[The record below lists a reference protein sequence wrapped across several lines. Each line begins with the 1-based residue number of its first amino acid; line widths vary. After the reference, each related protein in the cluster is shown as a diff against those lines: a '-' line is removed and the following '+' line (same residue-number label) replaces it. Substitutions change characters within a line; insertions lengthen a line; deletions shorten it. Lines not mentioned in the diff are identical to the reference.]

1 MPATSTDR
9 IEKQIVL
16 DAPRSRVWRALTD
29 VRQFNQWFRVNLEQ
43 PFKAGQKSSGRI
55 TIPKYEH
62 ILMEA
67 WVEKV
72 EPEHHFSFRWHPG
85 SSDPTLDTSREPTT
99 LVAFTLEDD
108 DEGTKLTVVETG
120 FDALPESRRVSAF
133 SGNEKGWTGQLR
145 NIANYVKSNP

>member
-16 DAPRSRVWRALTD
+16 EVPRSRVWRALTD
-29 VRQFNQWFRVNLEQ
+29 VRQFNQWFGVNLEQ
-43 PFKAGQKSSGRI
+43 PFKAGEKSSGRI
-55 TIPKYEH
+55 TIRGYEH

-72 EPEHHFSFRWHPG
+72 EPEHLFSFRWHPG
-85 SSDPTLDTSREPTT
+85 SSDPTLDTSSEPTT
-99 LVAFTLEDD
+99 LVVFTLEDD

-120 FDALPESRRVSAF
+120 FEALPESRRAKAISSNE
-133 SGNEKGWTGQLR
+133 SGWAGQLR
-145 NIANYVKSNP
+145 KIAKYFKAYP

>member
-29 VRQFNQWFRVNLEQ
+29 VRQFNQWFGVNLEQ

-85 SSDPTLDTSREPTT
+85 SSDPTLDTSKEPTT

-133 SGNEKGWTGQLR
+133 SGNEKGWAGQLR
-145 NIANYVKSNP
+145 TIANYLKSNS

>member
-29 VRQFNQWFRVNLEQ
+29 VRQFNQWFGVNLEQ

-85 SSDPTLDTSREPTT
+85 SSDPTLDTSKEPTT

-133 SGNEKGWTGQLR
+133 SGNEKGWAGQLR
-145 NIANYVKSNP
+145 NIANYLKSNS

>member
-29 VRQFNQWFRVNLEQ
+29 VRQFNQWFGVNLER
-43 PFKAGQKSSGRI
+43 PFTAGEMTSGRI
-55 TIPKYEH
+55 TIRGYDH

-67 WVEKV
+67 WVEKI

-85 SSDPTLDTSREPTT
+85 SADPSVDYSKEPTT
-99 LVAFTLEDD
+99 LVVFTLEDE
-108 DEGTKLTVVETG
+108 DEGTKLTIIETG
-120 FDALPESRRVSAF
+120 FDALPESRRAKALA
-133 SGNEKGWTGQLR
+133 GNESGWTGQAR
-145 NIANYVKSNP
+145 NLANYLKANP

>member
-29 VRQFNQWFRVNLEQ
+29 VRQFNQWFGVNLEQ

-85 SSDPTLDTSREPTT
+85 SSDPTLDTSKEPTT

-120 FDALPESRRVSAF
+120 FDALPESRRVPAF

-145 NIANYVKSNP
+145 NIVNYLKSNP

>member
-16 DAPRSRVWRALTD
+16 EAPRSRVWRALTE
-29 VRQFNQWFRVNLEQ
+29 VRQFNQWFGVNLEQ

-55 TIPKYEH
+55 TIPRYEH
-62 ILMEA
+62 ILMDT
-67 WVEKV
+67 WVEKI

-85 SSDPTLDTSREPTT
+85 SSDPTLDTSSEPTT
-99 LVAFTLEDD
+99 LVVFTLEDE

-145 NIANYVKSNP
+145 NIANYLKANP

>member
-29 VRQFNQWFRVNLEQ
+29 VRQFNQWFGVNLEQ
-43 PFKAGQKSSGRI
+43 PFKAGEKSSGRI
-55 TIPKYEH
+55 TIRGYEH

-67 WVEKV
+67 WVETI
-72 EPEHHFSFRWHPG
+72 EPEYHFSFRWHPG
-85 SSDPTLDTSREPTT
+85 SIEPNIDYSKEPTT
-99 LVAFTLEDD
+99 LVVFTLEDD

-120 FDALPESRRVSAF
+120 FDALPESRRAKAF
-133 SGNEKGWTGQLR
+133 SGNESGWTGQLR
-145 NIANYVKSNP
+145 NIANYLKANP

>member
-29 VRQFNQWFRVNLEQ
+29 VRQFNQWFGVNLEQ
-43 PFKAGQKSSGRI
+43 PFKAGEKTSGRI
-55 TIPKYEH
+55 TIRGYDH
-62 ILMEA
+62 IVMEA
-67 WVEKV
+67 WVETI

-85 SSDPTLDTSREPTT
+85 SVEPNIDYSAEPTT
-99 LVAFTLEDD
+99 LVVFTLEDD

-120 FDALPESRRVSAF
+120 FDALPESRRAKAF
-133 SGNEKGWTGQLR
+133 SGNESGWTGQLR
-145 NIANYVKSNP
+145 NIAKYVKANP

>member
-16 DAPRSRVWRALTD
+16 EAPRSRVWRALTD
-29 VRQFNQWFRVNLEQ
+29 VRQFNQWFGVNLEQ

-55 TIPKYEH
+55 TIPRYEH
-62 ILMEA
+62 ILMDT
-67 WVEKV
+67 WVEKI

-85 SSDPTLDTSREPTT
+85 SSDPTLDTSSEPTT
-99 LVAFTLEDD
+99 LVVFTLEDE
-108 DEGTKLTVVETG
+108 DEGTKLTVVETV

-145 NIANYVKSNP
+145 NIANYLKANP

>member
-16 DAPRSRVWRALTD
+16 EAPRSRVWRALTD
-29 VRQFNQWFRVNLEQ
+29 VRQFNQWFGVNLER
-43 PFKAGQKSSGRI
+43 PFKAGEKTSGRI

-67 WVEKV
+67 WVQKI

-85 SSDPTLDTSREPTT
+85 SADPSIDYSTEPTT
-99 LVAFTLEDD
+99 LVVFTLEDD

-120 FDALPESRRVSAF
+120 FDALPESRRGKAF
-133 SGNEKGWTGQLR
+133 SGNESGWTGQIR
-145 NIANYVKSNP
+145 NIANYLKANP

>member
-29 VRQFNQWFRVNLEQ
+29 VRQFNQWFGVHLEQ

-85 SSDPTLDTSREPTT
+85 SSDPTLDTSKEPTT

-120 FDALPESRRVSAF
+120 FDALPESRRVPAF

-145 NIANYVKSNP
+145 NIVNYLKSNP

>member
-29 VRQFNQWFRVNLEQ
+29 VRQFNQWFGVNLEQ

-85 SSDPTLDTSREPTT
+85 SSDPTLDTSKEPTT

-108 DEGTKLTVVETG
+108 GEGTKLTVVETG

-145 NIANYVKSNP
+145 NIANYLKSNP